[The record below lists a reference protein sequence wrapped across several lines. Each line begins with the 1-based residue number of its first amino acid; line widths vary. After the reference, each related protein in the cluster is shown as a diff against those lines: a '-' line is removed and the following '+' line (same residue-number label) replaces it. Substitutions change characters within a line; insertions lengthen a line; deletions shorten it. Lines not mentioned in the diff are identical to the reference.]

1 MLRKRDLV
9 AEVLV
14 LQTSEGYF
22 YYGNVSALIR
32 NTGCDQLLAKKNE
45 QNSKANVCINDFNK
59 LTSREP
65 FRQSNRLSEV
75 AWLPEAPLV
84 LQPFEWRSPDKTH

>member
-1 MLRKRDLV
+1 MCYQNTWCWVRASPIFLKQYMLRKRDLV

-22 YYGNVSALIR
+22 YYDNVSALIR
-32 NTGCDQLLAKKNE
+32 NTGCDQLLAKKNG
-45 QNSKANVCINDFNK
+45 QNSKANVCINDLNK
-59 LTSREP
+59 LTSREL

-75 AWLPEAPLV
+75 A
-84 LQPFEWRSPDKTH
+84 

>member
-22 YYGNVSALIR
+22 YYDNVSALIR

-59 LTSREP
+59 LTSREL

-75 AWLPEAPLV
+75 A
-84 LQPFEWRSPDKTH
+84 